1 MGLFWKLELSRL
13 SSTSDIL
20 QDYNTMTMIL
30 RCWTR
35 GGCRSKMWVAATSV
49 RAETAQRSAW
59 VLLRLSTLDTPASRP
74 LPFYSILN
82 TVTNSRAAL
91 SKSPTSKLSTTS
103 MSKIKI
109 SLAEIGRRQTMARLP
124 HTCSRYVRSSFIVS
138 MRIISCSVG
147 EVLRTVHS
155 YTRFFLDR
163 HPLNDGV

>member
-1 MGLFWKLELSRL
+1 
-13 SSTSDIL
+13 
-20 QDYNTMTMIL
+20 MTMIL

-35 GGCRSKMWVAATSV
+35 GGCRSKMRVAATSV
-49 RAETAQRSAW
+49 TAEIAQRSAW

-74 LPFYSILN
+74 LPSYFILN

-138 MRIISCSVG
+138 IRIISCSVG
-147 EVLRTVHS
+147 VGLRTVQS
-155 YTRFFLDR
+155 YRCTYNNRSRLPSPVLIKR
-163 HPLNDGV
+163 QHNCKNRY

>member
-1 MGLFWKLELSRL
+1 
-13 SSTSDIL
+13 
-20 QDYNTMTMIL
+20 MTMIL

-35 GGCRSKMWVAATSV
+35 GGCRSKMRVAATSV
-49 RAETAQRSAW
+49 TAEIAQRSAW

-74 LPFYSILN
+74 LPSYFILN

-138 MRIISCSVG
+138 IRIISCSVA
-147 EVLRTVHS
+147 VSLRTVHS
-155 YTRFFLDR
+155 YRCTYNNRSRRPSPVLIKR
-163 HPLNDGV
+163 QHNCKNRY